1 MKYKAIIFD
10 MDGTII
16 NTSPIWSQ
24 VNKDLIE
31 SKGIVFSQELE
42 QELKKRVHGLALD
55 RACHVI
61 KELLNLPDTVEDLI
75 KEKAA
80 MASLLYK
87 EGIEFIEGFEAFHTQ
102 VKHHN
107 LKMGVATNA
116 DDYTFAIAKEALP
129 LQHFF
134 GEHIYNI
141 AHVGYVPKPDPAIY
155 LYTAEKLELKPSE
168 CIVIEDS
175 AHGIQ
180 AAKNAGMYCIGI
192 NTSKSYEQVKHSDHV
207 VEGYADI
214 DLLKLVR

>member
-42 QELKKRVHGLALD
+42 SELKKRIHGLALD

-61 KELLNLPDTVEDLI
+61 KELCGLPDSLEDLI
-75 KEKAA
+75 KEKVV
-80 MASLLYK
+80 MASMLYK
-87 EGIEFIEGFEAFHTQ
+87 EGIEFIEGFETFHSH
-102 VKHHN
+102 VKKHN
-107 LKMGVATNA
+107 LKTGVATNA
-116 DDYTFAIAKEALP
+116 DDYTFAIARESLP
-129 LQHFF
+129 LEFFF

-155 LYTAEKLELKPSE
+155 LYTAQKLELKPSE

-175 AHGIQ
+175 AHGIE

-207 VEGYADI
+207 VEGYAEI
-214 DLLKLVR
+214 NLLKLLR